1 VQINGYFGVK
11 QGLPVDGVEWMKNN
25 AEITHYASYDKLMD

>member
-1 VQINGYFGVK
+1 
-11 QGLPVDGVEWMKNN
+11 LPADGVEWMKNN